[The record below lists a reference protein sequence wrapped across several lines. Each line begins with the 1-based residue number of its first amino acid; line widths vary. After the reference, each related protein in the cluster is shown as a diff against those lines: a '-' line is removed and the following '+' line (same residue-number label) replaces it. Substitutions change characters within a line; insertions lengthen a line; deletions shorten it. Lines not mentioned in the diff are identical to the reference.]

1 MSKKK
6 VKLIDGSKTRLV
18 LLGIVFVSFTCFSR
32 SDAASFQGLGYVP
45 GWDWV
50 SQAYAVSA
58 DGSVVVGISRSHFLT
73 VAFRWTAEDGM
84 QNLGYLSGENTT
96 EATGVSANG
105 SIVVGWSQK
114 TGSGDVEAFRWT
126 ESAGMVGLGDL
137 AGGPFLSYG
146 YGVSADGSAVVGTSW
161 SASGF
166 EAFRW
171 TEPGGMVGLG
181 DLPGGE
187 FYSQAYGISADGSVV
202 VGGSAGASDG
212 AFRWTES
219 GGMVGLG
226 DLPGSIATTAFAV
239 SRDGSVVVGR
249 AHMSSHTEAF
259 RWTESEGMV
268 SLGGGSAM
276 AVSADGSV
284 VVGSGAF
291 IWDECHGR
299 RSIQDML
306 ENTFGLNLTGWTLN
320 SATGISA
327 DGLTIV
333 GNGTN
338 PSGQYEAWIAS
349 IAKDGRHTGDL
360 TGDGNTNFK
369 DFAKLASYWLQDEF
383 FVDVAPLPNGD
394 CVVDFH
400 DVSVLAKHWL
410 EGIYED
416 FETGD
421 FSKYYWQHNS
431 FDVMDGSALGLFWN
445 VVSDVVYEGSYSA
458 RSANTCNSEVTI
470 LEITLDTD
478 CNHISFWR
486 KVSSNSGWD
495 PLRFYIDD
503 VKQGEWDGEDDWAL
517 ETYTVTPGEHTFS
530 WYYINFS
537 GRFGIPP
544 GGSNCAWIDNVRL
557 YSPPTE

>member
-1 MSKKK
+1 MR
-6 VKLIDGSKTRLV
+6 KTIFLYLV
-18 LLGIVFVSFTCFSR
+18 VMLLLWNAQSE
-32 SDAASFQGLGYVP
+32 AASFQGLGYVP
-45 GWDWV
+45 GKDWV

-73 VAFRWTAEDGM
+73 VAFRWTAEDSM

-126 ESAGMVGLGDL
+126 ESGGMVGLGDL

-146 YGVSADGSAVVGTSW
+146 YGVSTDGSAVVGTSW
-161 SASGF
+161 SASGY

-171 TEPGGMVGLG
+171 TQFGGMVGLG

-187 FYSQAYGISADGSVV
+187 FESQAYGISSDGLVV
-202 VGGSAGASDG
+202 VGSGWSAENAHE

-219 GGMVGLG
+219 EGMVSLGL
-226 DLPGSIATTAFAV
+226 LPGDRSIATEAYAV
-239 SRDGSVVVGR
+239 SGDGSVVVGR

-268 SLGGGSAM
+268 SLGGGSAI

-306 ENTFGLNLTGWTLN
+306 ENTFGLDLTGWTLG
-320 SATGISA
+320 AAMGISA

-360 TGDGNTNFK
+360 TGDGSTNLK
-369 DFAKLASYWLQDEF
+369 DFAKLAYYWLQDEF
-383 FVDVAPLPNGD
+383 FVDIVPLPNGD
-394 CVVDFH
+394 GTVDFQELA
-400 DVSVLAKHWL
+400 VLAEHWL
-410 EGIYED
+410 ENFYGD

-431 FDVMDGSALGLFWN
+431 FNILDGSVADLIWN
-445 VVSDVVYEGSYSA
+445 VVSDVVHDGNYSA
-458 RSANTCNSEVTI
+458 RSAVACDYQVSA

-486 KVSSNSGWD
+486 KVSCNLSLD
-495 PLRFYIDD
+495 FLRFFIDG
-503 VKQGEWDGEDDWAL
+503 VKQDDWDGEHDWAL
-517 ETYTVTPGEHTFS
+517 ETYTITPGEHTFS
-530 WYYINFS
+530 WYYVNNS
-537 GRFGIPP
+537 GYLGIPP

-557 YSPPTE
+557 YSAPTE